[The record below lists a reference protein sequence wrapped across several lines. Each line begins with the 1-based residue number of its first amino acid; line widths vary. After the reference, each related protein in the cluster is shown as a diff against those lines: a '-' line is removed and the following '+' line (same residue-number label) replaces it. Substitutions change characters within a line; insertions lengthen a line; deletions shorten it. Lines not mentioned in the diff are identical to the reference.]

1 MALRVPHPNSLRAGE
16 VYGAI
21 WTNDYVIGTVEL
33 FPIVVVGQNSV
44 VAVRRDRNDRPQHAG
59 AIKQAM
65 LTVICVPVRV
75 TQCNDFFFAPVEIK
89 AINLVLHFIANVEK
103 TGWVPHWAFGKA
115 ESPAN
120 SRELGIMIYELPKF
134 WRFGLQFE
142 AP

>member
-1 MALRVPHPNSLRAGE
+1 MPSGTPSSFPPGSSPNIRPL
-16 VYGAI
+16 
-21 WTNDYVIGTVEL
+21 
-33 FPIVVVGQNSV
+33 
-44 VAVRRDRNDRPQHAG
+44 VRISPG

-75 TQCNDFFFAPVEIK
+75 TQCNDFFFASVEIK

-115 ESPAN
+115 EAPAN
-120 SRELGIMIYELPKF
+120 PGELGIMIYELPKF